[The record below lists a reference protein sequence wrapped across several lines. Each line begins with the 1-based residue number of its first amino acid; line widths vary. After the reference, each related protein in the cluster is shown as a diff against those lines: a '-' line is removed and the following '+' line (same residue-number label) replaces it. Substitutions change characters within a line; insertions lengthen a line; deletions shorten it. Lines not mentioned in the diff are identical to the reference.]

1 MYCTTRQREKRYCT
15 TRQPAFSA
23 LLMQSVHKLSNTMN
37 NIWDAIPFR
46 ENGTYWL
53 SSAEYGWNKKFLK
66 CADNKQCIWL
76 CAVEKASFLNFIRQS
91 KASNGMGMALFLFGI
106 WPLVTTAFAPLL
118 LLGAV
123 LTKNVVRSPANYRW
137 IWHGGWMT
145 LLGVKIWAM
154 VLVHLNK
161 RTPRLGI
168 LYVYYS
174 NHLNF
179 ISHIT
184 TQCHRELIFI

>member
-1 MYCTTRQREKRYCT
+1 MLLKKHHSWTSSDKARQAMAWGWPC
-15 TRQPAFSA
+15 F
-23 LLMQSVHKLSNTMN
+23 
-37 NIWDAIPFR
+37 F
-46 ENGTYWL
+46 GT
-53 SSAEYGWNKKFLK
+53 
-66 CADNKQCIWL
+66 
-76 CAVEKASFLNFIRQS
+76 
-91 KASNGMGMALFLFGI
+91 

-184 TQCHRELIFI
+184 TQCYRELIFIYILLAVLVLQYSTVSGKIIWHAKISYQLINCLDARWNC